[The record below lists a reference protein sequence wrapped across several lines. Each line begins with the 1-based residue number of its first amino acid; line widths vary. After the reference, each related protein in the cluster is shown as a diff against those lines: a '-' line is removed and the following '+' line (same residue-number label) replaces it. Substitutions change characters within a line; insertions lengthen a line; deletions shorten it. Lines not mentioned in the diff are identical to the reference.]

1 MVHSFIRRYST
12 RYTRTS
18 FTSIDPCV
26 TLVYRYLRRYF
37 RKYDTIVLPYLFP
50 FFKTTC
56 TIVYSCTFEGTFVHS
71 YIQCCALYGS
81 TKVPS
86 KVLSYFRKY
95 FRTIMILYFRKYVYF
110 HYCTLYTYS
119 TYQFLAKSTIDSA
132 NGDMIL
138 YVYSCTV
145 HVALRVRS
153 AVRKYGSTKVRLY
166 FHRYVRK

>member
-1 MVHSFIRRYST
+1 MILS
-12 RYTRTS
+12 
-18 FTSIDPCV
+18 
-26 TLVYRYLRRYF
+26 YF
-37 RKYDTIVLPYLFP
+37 RIYFRSSKLRVL
-50 FFKTTC
+50 
-56 TIVYSCTFEGTFVHS
+56 SCTAVPSKVHS

-86 KVLSYFRKY
+86 KVLSYFRT
-95 FRTIMILYFRKYVYF
+95 FESTFVLLLYFRKYVYF
-110 HYCTLYTYS
+110 HYHTVRCTRMYS

-153 AVRKYGSTKVRLY
+153 AVRKYGSTKVLSK
-166 FHRYVRK
+166 VRKYVSTSIDTKINIYLRR

>member
-1 MVHSFIRRYST
+1 MILS
-12 RYTRTS
+12 
-18 FTSIDPCV
+18 
-26 TLVYRYLRRYF
+26 YF
-37 RKYDTIVLPYLFP
+37 RIYFRSSKLRVL
-50 FFKTTC
+50 
-56 TIVYSCTFEGTFVHS
+56 SCT
-71 YIQCCALYGS
+71 A
-81 TKVPS
+81 VPS
-86 KVLSYFRKY
+86 KVLSYIATYSVVRCTEVRKYLRRY
-95 FRTIMILYFRKYVYF
+95 FRTFESTFVLLLYFRKYVYF

>member
-1 MVHSFIRRYST
+1 MILS
-12 RYTRTS
+12 
-18 FTSIDPCV
+18 
-26 TLVYRYLRRYF
+26 YF
-37 RKYDTIVLPYLFP
+37 RIYFRSSKLRVL
-50 FFKTTC
+50 
-56 TIVYSCTFEGTFVHS
+56 SCTAVPSKVHS

-95 FRTIMILYFRKYVYF
+95 ESTFVLLLYFRKYVYF

-166 FHRYVRK
+166 FHRYENKYLSSKISCLLYSTCTVRVQLLYDIIFYSIHNNFYFRK

>member
-1 MVHSFIRRYST
+1 MILS
-12 RYTRTS
+12 
-18 FTSIDPCV
+18 
-26 TLVYRYLRRYF
+26 YF
-37 RKYDTIVLPYLFP
+37 RIYFRSSKLRVL
-50 FFKTTC
+50 
-56 TIVYSCTFEGTFVHS
+56 SCTAVHS
-71 YIQCCALYGS
+71 YIQCCMCVVRKYES

-145 HVALRVRS
+145 HVALRLRS

-166 FHRYVRK
+166 FHRYENKYLSSKISCLLYSTVRVQYCTCTVWYYLLFYS